1 MKKVYFLIL
10 FLSLACFTSQHV
22 GAQEYAQNAASP
34 SKIEGLNI
42 YPNPVSASKP
52 YINISSKRSL
62 IKNIEIFDVLGKKIF
77 TTILAGKELNVINL
91 QKGVYILKI
100 SENNV
105 SESRKLVIR

>member
-1 MKKVYFLIL
+1 MKKVYFIIL
-10 FLSLACFTSQHV
+10 FLSFACFTSQKME
-22 GAQEYAQNAASP
+22 AQAYAQNTASP
-34 SKIEGLNI
+34 SKIEGLTI
-42 YPNPVSASKP
+42 YPNPVNAAKP

-62 IKNIEIFDVLGKKIF
+62 IKNVEVFDVLGKKVF
-77 TTILAGKELNVINL
+77 ATVLAGKELNVSNL